1 MNTRQEQDV
10 TLRVAGID
18 PGTTTLGLSFLDLNL
33 SNGRC
38 VIAYS
43 KTADGGK
50 LGKDYRL
57 EAETHGDRFARLTAI
72 EDFLFV
78 VFEMMQPHA
87 FCTESPFLRK
97 FPATFAALTECVS
110 HCRRAVHRYDRHARM
125 DTVDPPT
132 AKLGVGM
139 TIKKGATKD
148 DVKAAILRL
157 VDSKLPNGL
166 PALEVA
172 PDVNLA
178 ELDEHEIDSIAV
190 AYHLVQQLRKQIP
203 GL

>member
-1 MNTRQEQDV
+1 MNPRQEQDAP
-10 TLRVAGID
+10 LRVAGID
-18 PGTTTLGLSFLDLNL
+18 PGTTTLGLSFLDLYL
-33 SNGRC
+33 TNGRC

-43 KTADGGK
+43 KTVDGGK

-57 EAETHGDRFARLTAI
+57 EAETHGDRFSRLTAM

-78 VFEMMQPHA
+78 IFETMQPHA

-110 HCRRAVHRYDRHARM
+110 HCRRAVHRYDRHMPM
-125 DTVDPPT
+125 DLVDPPT
-132 AKLGVGM
+132 AKKDVGM
-139 TIKKGATKD
+139 MIKKGSTKD

-157 VDSKLPNGL
+157 VESKLPNGL

-172 PDVNLA
+172 PDVNLD

-203 GL
+203 GF